1 MRTKTA
7 VATPDVNV
15 SLPSTQS
22 ADSPKPSAEQAILN
36 RFVAMAQAY
45 RVEGSMFSAMELF
58 WRLVEDYPGTTQ
70 AEESKNTLL
79 EIAMQ
84 YERDGLR
91 HPAYAIYERL
101 L

>member
-1 MRTKTA
+1 MTEDIMTARTVTA
-7 VATPDVNV
+7 TLDINT
-15 SLPSTQS
+15 SFPSTQS
-22 ADSPKPSAEQAILN
+22 EHAILDH
-36 RFVAMAQAY
+36 FLAMARAY
-45 RVEGSMFSAMELF
+45 RVEGSVFNAMDIL
-58 WRLVEDYPGTTQ
+58 WKLVESYPNTPQ

-79 EIAMQ
+79 EIAVQ